1 MILEALGGVLGIGS
15 KIIDKI
21 WPDKI
26 EAEKAKIRLLEMQQ
40 NGEFKELEERMKAIV
55 TEASSND
62 PWTSRARPSFMYV
75 MYLMI
80 LAAIPMG
87 FLFAFK
93 PDVAMAVTAGV
104 KNWLQA
110 IPEEMWWLFGAGY
123 LGYTTSRGY
132 EKIKGGGSGK

>member
-1 MILEALGGVLGIGS
+1 MDFTGIGAIFNMGS

-21 WPDKI
+21 WPDKV

-40 NGEFKELEERMKAIV
+40 NGEFRELEERMKAIV
-55 TEASSND
+55 TEASSSD

-93 PDVAMAVTAGV
+93 PEVAMAVTAGV

-132 EKIKGGGSGK
+132 EKIKGTKNGR